1 MAGLLAR
8 ARRAG
13 LPVSLSLLQTADVA
27 PEVGEAVYRGVQEA
41 LTNVMRHAAG
51 APTTVTMTVGDRLDV
66 VVDNEAPARAGA
78 GADGARRTG
87 AGLASMAE
95 RVAGVGGF
103 LEAGPGPAGGW
114 RVRIAVPAPAAG
126 AAAEWDAAE
135 RGAA

>member
-1 MAGLLAR
+1 MQC
-8 ARRAG
+8 
-13 LPVSLSLLQTADVA
+13 P
-27 PEVGEAVYRGVQEA
+27 EA
-41 LTNVMRHAAG
+41 LDRKRGAAERHSQRELG
-51 APTTVTMTVGDRLDV
+51 SEQEPIEQRQR
-66 VVDNEAPARAGA
+66 PARAGA

-95 RVAGVGGF
+95 RVASVGGS

-126 AAAEWDAAE
+126 AAAE

>member
-1 MAGLLAR
+1 
-8 ARRAG
+8 
-13 LPVSLSLLQTADVA
+13 
-27 PEVGEAVYRGVQEA
+27 
-41 LTNVMRHAAG
+41 MRHAAG
-51 APTTVTMTVGDRLDV
+51 APATVTMTVGDRLDV
-66 VVDNEAPARAGA
+66 VVDNEAPASAVAGA

-95 RVAGVGGF
+95 RVAGVGGS

-126 AAAEWDAAE
+126 AAAERGISAGPDADAGRSAAAEWDAAE